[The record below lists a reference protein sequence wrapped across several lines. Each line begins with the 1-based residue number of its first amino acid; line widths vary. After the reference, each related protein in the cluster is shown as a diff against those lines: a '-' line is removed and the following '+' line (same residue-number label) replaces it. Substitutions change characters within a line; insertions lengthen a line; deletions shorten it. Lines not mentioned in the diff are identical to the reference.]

1 MMVIRLS
8 KLISVVTIVLFS
20 NNSIH
25 VHIYYNLSH
34 IIDYGYNDNQFL
46 SLKPI
51 LKYNLLFIYMTKYN
65 ATHIYIYII
74 HQIFQ
79 QSSYLKDQ

>member
-51 LKYNLLFIYMTKYN
+51 LKYNLLFIYMTNYN
-65 ATHIYIYII
+65 ASHIYIYNTS
-74 HQIFQ
+74 QIFQ